1 VILESRIFAQ
11 AGMVSVQK
19 NVLHGKRPQIV
30 PLLSGEQSVRHADI
44 EFFRACRYQLFTR
57 GHQGCPGVEDIV
69 NDHGAALH
77 LSHRHVVHNSALGSM
92 FFEANQIFRISSPRR
107 TSLPG
112 SAELRL
118 GHGETKHPPFNG
130 SVPRLSRNIAQGK
143 RDSRGSGNNFLSC
156 SLCRS
161 TVHISSNPEAFKTAP
176 GPSRSETLP
185 WLQLILARVG
195 KIREDGR

>member
-30 PLLSGEQSVRHADI
+30 PLLSGEQPVRHADI

-92 FFEANQIFRISSPRR
+92 FFEANQIFRISS
-107 TSLPG
+107 G
-112 SAELRL
+112 
-118 GHGETKHPPFNG
+118 GHHC
-130 SVPRLSRNIAQGK
+130 LAARNCALVTEK
-143 RDSRGSGNNFLSC
+143 
-156 SLCRS
+156 RS
-161 TVHISSNPEAFKTAP
+161 TRHSTAAFPGFRGISRRERGTPGAVGTTFCLVHCAGQLSISHRTRK
-176 GPSRSETLP
+176 PSRL
-185 WLQLILARVG
+185 LRVQAVARLCPG
-195 KIREDGR
+195 FSLSWRE